1 MVDDSIRT
9 GQEPVAASGVMTP
22 AGALQALAGGAP
34 GAITVAGTAQEVSAH
49 FGDLAVAAGAGSI
62 ASITVTDGAPL
73 AVSKADFRANA
84 TAYAQL
90 LQIITARPLQ
100 VKFH

>member
-1 MVDDSIRT
+1 MADEST
-9 GQEPVAASGVMTP
+9 KAGQEPVAASGVMTP

-49 FGDLAVAAGAGSI
+49 FGELAVAAGAGSI
-62 ASITVTDGAPL
+62 TSITVTDGAPL
-73 AVSKADFRANA
+73 TVSKADFRSNA

-100 VKFH
+100 LKFH